1 MAESVKTPLR
11 MTAREFVTCLAVM
24 AWAPQLIAPAWL
36 LARKPPSASWE
47 VAAAFPVPALTAEQ
61 VLGDAL
67 NIRAGEQLLVHG
79 AGGITGGLLVALG
92 SLRGAQV
99 IATAGPASQQRVPP
113 TVCWGG

>member
-61 VLGDAL
+61 VIGDAL
-67 NIRAGEQLLVHG
+67 NIHAGQRGTRRCRQHDQ
-79 AGGITGGLLVALG
+79 GG
-92 SLRGAQV
+92 RRR
-99 IATAGPASQQRVPP
+99 RVPGRRRR
-113 TVCWGG
+113 GGRWR